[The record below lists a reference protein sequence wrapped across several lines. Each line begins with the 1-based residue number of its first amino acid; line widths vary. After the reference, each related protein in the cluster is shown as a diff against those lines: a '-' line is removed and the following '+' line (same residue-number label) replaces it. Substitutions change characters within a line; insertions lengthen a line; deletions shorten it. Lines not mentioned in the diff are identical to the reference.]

1 MSIPSSRSSLG
12 EAWRND
18 LHNTG
23 SLLRRL
29 EARARNQLALSR
41 RENVKVFERNFCH
54 VWRDSDGGDVEIEE
68 LR

>member
-29 EARARNQLALSR
+29 EARARDQLAFSR
-41 RENVKVFERNFCH
+41 RKSVKFFARIFYQ